1 MSKSRIVF
9 TKNQALNKTYLASH
23 LLMLEDMS
31 FLTAFQR
38 IKKIAKNDGVAVMSY
53 GYKQSSKNAP
63 DKLISTN
70 ALELPSNKVLA
81 TLLGDK
87 CSNQVIRLFFP
98 VIGKKRSHWYMLKCT
113 RNDDGKNIGTSC
125 QFEFE
130 HVSQKVMGQVLKEI
144 ETTTPFNKPL
154 NILKVDI

>member
-23 LLMLEDMS
+23 LLMLENMS

-38 IKKIAKNDGVAVMSY
+38 IKKIAKNDGVAVMVY
-53 GYKQSSKNAP
+53 GYKQSFKNAP
-63 DKLISTN
+63 DKLISSN
-70 ALELPSNKVLA
+70 ALELPSNKVLS
-81 TLLGDK
+81 TLLGNK
-87 CSNQVIRLFFP
+87 CSNQVVRLFFP

-113 RNDDGKNIGTSC
+113 RNIDDNDIGANC

-130 HVSQKVMGQVLKEI
+130 HVSKNEIGQVLQELGLS
-144 ETTTPFNKPL
+144 TN
-154 NILKVDI
+154 LK